1 VECIPGAD
9 VVKMVLVE
17 WIDSCEPQP
26 NAEVEKNDLP
36 EPQKILQCG
45 FLVFEDRS
53 YITVAGGVKPDLG
66 TYDYV
71 IAIPKVAITNMSEVL
86 VSEPPKKRKR

>member
-1 VECIPGAD
+1 M
-9 VVKMVLVE
+9 KMVLVE

-26 NAEVEKNDLP
+26 NAEVEKNALP
-36 EPQKILQCG
+36 EPQQILQCG
-45 FLVFEDRS
+45 LLVFEDRS

-86 VSEPPKKRKR
+86 VSAPATKISRSQVAVSA